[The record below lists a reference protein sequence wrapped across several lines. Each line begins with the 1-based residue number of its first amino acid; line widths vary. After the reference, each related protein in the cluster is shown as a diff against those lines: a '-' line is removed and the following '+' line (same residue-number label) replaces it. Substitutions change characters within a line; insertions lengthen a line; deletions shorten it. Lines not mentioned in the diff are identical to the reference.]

1 MKSAAAFTLSFL
13 LLAPVTAAFA
23 QAPSPVRLGTD
34 HPGFNPANIDPSVKP
49 GDNFFLYANGTW
61 IKNTELPADR
71 AALGSF
77 SIIADRTDKQVAGI
91 IADAAKANAAEG
103 TDTRRIADLYASF
116 MDTATID
123 TRGLAPIKTELD
135 RIAAIKTQHD
145 LARVLGLTLRADVD
159 ALNSTNYHTANLF
172 GLWVAPGF
180 NDPDHYAPYL
190 LQGGDV
196 LPSRDYY
203 LSDTPHMKDV
213 LAKYTTHVATMFKL
227 AGFDHPEERA
237 AHVLELEKAI
247 AAQQIS
253 LADDEDIH
261 RANNLWT
268 AADFAAKAP
277 GLDWAE
283 YFRAAGL
290 GAQKSFYVWQPT
302 AFKGESALVAS
313 APLDA
318 WKDWLAYHALESHPS
333 ALPKPIA
340 DEAFAFFGTALSG
353 TQQQRPRDRRA
364 IGLVNGVLGDAV
376 GKLYVQQY
384 FSPEAKAQA
393 QAMVANLLAA
403 FHQRLEN
410 ITWMAPAT
418 KAEALR
424 KLGTLRVSVGYPDH
438 WRSYDGLVIHADD
451 LYGNV
456 ERAGLFELQYS
467 LSRIGK
473 PVDRG
478 EWCMVPQE
486 VNAVNLPLD
495 NGLNF
500 PAAILQAPFFDPKAP
515 AASNYGAIGA
525 IMGHEISHTFDSEGA
540 AFDSQ
545 GRVRDWWTPEDLAHF
560 NAATAALAAQYS
572 AYEPFPGVHVDGRQ
586 TLGEDI
592 ADLGGI
598 AAAYDAFHAS
608 LHGQPATPVG
618 GFTGDQQFFLA
629 FGQAW
634 QSKAREAAERR
645 QIATDPHAPAQF
657 RADTVR
663 NSDAW
668 YPAFDVKPGETL
680 YLAPDKRVRIW

>member
-1 MKSAAAFTLSFL
+1 MKSAVALTLSCL
-13 LLAPVTAAFA
+13 LFIPVTTALG
-23 QAPSPVRLGTD
+23 QNPSGVRLGTD
-34 HPGFNPANIDPSVKP
+34 HSGFSPANIDHSVKP
-49 GDNFFLYANGTW
+49 GDNFFLYANGEW
-61 IKNTELPADR
+61 IKRTELPADR
-71 AALGSF
+71 AGIGSF

-91 IADAAKANAAEG
+91 IADAAKANAASA

-123 TRGLAPIKTELD
+123 SRGLTPIKPDFD

-159 ALNSTNYHTANLF
+159 ALNNTNYHTANLF

-261 RANNLWT
+261 HANNLWS
-268 AADFAAKAP
+268 AADFATKAP

-290 GAQKSFYVWQPT
+290 GTQKSFYVWQPT
-302 AFKGESALVAS
+302 AFEGESALVAS
-313 APLDA
+313 TSLDT
-318 WKDWLAYHALESHPS
+318 WKDWLAYHALEAH
-333 ALPKPIA
+333 AGVLPKPIA
-340 DEAFAFFGTALSG
+340 DEDFAFFGSTLSG

-364 IGLVNGVLGDAV
+364 IGLVNAVLGDAV

-384 FSPEAKAQA
+384 FLPEAKAQA

-424 KLGTLRVSVGYPDH
+424 KLGTLHVSVGYPDH
-438 WRSYDGLVIHADD
+438 WRSYDRLEIRADD
-451 LYGNV
+451 LYGNI

-467 LSRIGK
+467 ISRIGK

-560 NAATAALAAQYS
+560 NAATAALAAQYDT
-572 AYEPFPGVHVDGRQ
+572 YEPFPGVHVNGRQ

-608 LHGQPATPVG
+608 LHDKPAVPING
-618 GFTGDQQFFLA
+618 LNGDQQFFLA

-645 QIATDPHAPAQF
+645 QIATDPHAPAQY

-680 YLAPDKRVRIW
+680 YLAPEKRVRIW

>member
-1 MKSAAAFTLSFL
+1 MKSVA
-13 LLAPVTAAFA
+13 LLALAFLAAPLTQA
-23 QAPSPVRLGTD
+23 QDTHGVALSSID
-34 HPGFNPANIDPSVKP
+34 HSVKP
-49 GDNFFLYANGTW
+49 GDNFFLYANGEW
-61 IKNTELPADR
+61 IKRTELPADR
-71 AALGSF
+71 ASIGSF

-91 IADAAKANAAEG
+91 IADAAKANAAAG
-103 TDTRRIADLYASF
+103 TDTSRIADLYASF

-123 TRGLAPIKTELD
+123 TRGFAPAKPELD

-159 ALNSTNYHTANLF
+159 ALNATNYHTANLF

-261 RANNLWT
+261 RANNLWST
-268 AADFAAKAP
+268 ADFADKAP

-290 GAQKSFYVWQPT
+290 GTQKSFYVWQPT

-313 APLDA
+313 TPLDT
-318 WKDWLAYHALESHPS
+318 WKDYLAYHALEAHAG

-340 DEAFAFFGTALSG
+340 DEDFAFFGTTLSG
-353 TQQQRPRDRRA
+353 TQQQRPRDKRA
-364 IGLVNGVLGDAV
+364 IALVNGVLGDAV

-384 FSPEAKAQA
+384 FSPQAKAEA

-456 ERAGLFELQYS
+456 ERAGLFGLQYS
-467 LSRIGK
+467 ISRIGK
-473 PVDRG
+473 PVDRS

-500 PAAILQAPFFDPKAP
+500 PAAILQAPFFDPEAP

-560 NAATAALAAQYS
+560 NAATAALAAQYD
-572 AYEPFPGVHVDGRQ
+572 AYEPFPGVHVNGRQ

-608 LHGQPATPVG
+608 LHGQPATPVDG
-618 GFTGDQQFFLA
+618 LNGDQQFFLA

-634 QSKAREAAERR
+634 QSKAREASERR
-645 QIATDPHAPAQF
+645 QIATDPHAPAQY

-668 YPAFDVKPGETL
+668 YPAFDVKPGEAL

>member
-1 MKSAAAFTLSFL
+1 MKSAA
-13 LLAPVTAAFA
+13 LLALALLAVSSTQA
-23 QAPSPVRLGTD
+23 QDTHGVALSSID
-34 HPGFNPANIDPSVKP
+34 HTVKP
-49 GDNFFLYANGTW
+49 GDNFFLYANGDW
-61 IKNTELPADR
+61 IKRTELPADR
-71 AALGSF
+71 ANIGSF

-91 IADAAKANAAEG
+91 IADTAKANAAPD

-116 MDTATID
+116 MDTATLD
-123 TRGLAPIKTELD
+123 ARSFTAIKPKLD
-135 RIAAIKTQHD
+135 RIAAIKNQHD
-145 LARVLGLTLRADVD
+145 LARVLGLTLLADVD
-159 ALNSTNYHTANLF
+159 ALNATNYHTANLF

-180 NDPDHYAPYL
+180 GDPDHYAPYL

-203 LSDTPHMKDV
+203 LSDAPKMKEIV
-213 LAKYTTHVATMFKL
+213 AKYTTHVATMFKL

-237 AHVLELEKAI
+237 AHILELEKAI

-261 RANNLWT
+261 HANNLWS
-268 AADFAAKAP
+268 AADFATKAP
-277 GLDWAE
+277 GLDWPE

-290 GAQKSFYVWQPT
+290 SAQKSFYVWQPT

-313 APLDA
+313 TPLDA
-318 WKDWLAYHALESHPS
+318 WKDWLAYHALEAYPT

-340 DEAFAFFGTALSG
+340 DEAFAFFGTTLSG
-353 TQQQRPRDRRA
+353 APQQRPRDKRA
-364 IGLVNGVLGDAV
+364 IGLVNAILGDAV

-393 QAMVANLLAA
+393 QAMVSNLLAA

-438 WRSYDGLVIHADD
+438 WRNYEGLTIHADD

-456 ERAGLFELQYS
+456 ERAGLFQLQYS
-467 LSRIGK
+467 ISRIGQ
-473 PVDRG
+473 PVDRS

-560 NAATAALAAQYS
+560 NAATAALAAQYD
-572 AYEPFPGVHVDGRQ
+572 AYEPFPGVHVNGRQ

-608 LHGQPATPVG
+608 LHGKPAPVING
-618 GFTGDQQFFLA
+618 LTGDQQFFVA

-645 QIATDPHAPAQF
+645 QIATDPHAPAQY

-668 YPAFDVKPGETL
+668 YPAFDVKPSDAL
-680 YLAPDKRVRIW
+680 YLAPEKRVRIW

>member
-1 MKSAAAFTLSFL
+1 MKSAVLIALSL
-13 LLAPVTAAFA
+13 LVAPLALA
-23 QAPSPVRLGTD
+23 QDQPHGVDVSSID
-34 HPGFNPANIDPSVKP
+34 HSVKP
-49 GDNFFLYANGTW
+49 GDNFFLYANGAW
-61 IKNTELPADR
+61 ITRTELPADR
-71 AALGSF
+71 TSLGAF
-77 SIIADRTDKQVAGI
+77 NLMADRTDKQVAGI
-91 IADAAKANAAEG
+91 IADAAKSNAPAN

-123 TRGLAPIKTELD
+123 QRGLAPIKPELD
-135 RIAAIKTQHD
+135 RIAAIKTRAQ
-145 LARVLGLTLRADVD
+145 LAHALGLTLRADVD
-159 ALNSTNYHTANLF
+159 ALNDTNYHTPNLF

-190 LQGGDV
+190 LQGGDL

-203 LSDTPHMKDV
+203 LSDTPHMKDI
-213 LAKYTTHVATMFKL
+213 LAKYTTHVATMFRL
-227 AGFDHPEERA
+227 AGFDNPEQRA
-237 AHVLELEKAI
+237 QNVLTLEKAI

-261 RANNLWT
+261 RANNLWS
-268 AADFAAKAP
+268 AADFASKAP

-290 GAQKSFYVWQPT
+290 STQKSFYVWQPT
-302 AFKGESALVAS
+302 AFKGESALAAS
-313 APLDA
+313 TPLDA
-318 WKDWLAYHALESHPS
+318 WKDWLAFHALETRPA

-340 DEAFAFFGTALSG
+340 DEAFAFFGTTLSG
-353 TQQQRPRDRRA
+353 APQQRPRDWRA
-364 IGLVNGVLGDAV
+364 IQLVNQTLGDAV
-376 GKLYVQQY
+376 GKLYVKQY

-393 QAMVANLLAA
+393 QAMVANLIAA

-410 ITWMAPAT
+410 ITWMAPET
-418 KAEALR
+418 KVEALR
-424 KLGTLRVSVGYPDH
+424 KLGTLKVSVGYPDH
-438 WRSYDGLVIHADD
+438 WRSYEGLVIRPDD
-451 LYGNV
+451 LFGNT
-456 ERAGLFELQYS
+456 ERASLFRLHYS
-467 LSRIGK
+467 IGRIGQ
-473 PVDRG
+473 PVDRS

-500 PAAILQAPFFDPKAP
+500 PAAILQPPFFDPAAS

-545 GRVRDWWTPEDLAHF
+545 GRVRDWWTPADLAHF
-560 NAATAALAAQYS
+560 NAATAALAAQYDT
-572 AYEPFPGVHVDGRQ
+572 YEPFPGVHVNGRQ

-608 LHGQPATPVG
+608 LHGQPAPEVNDLN
-618 GFTGDQQFFLA
+618 GDQQFFLA

-634 QSKAREAAERR
+634 QSKAREASARR
-645 QIATDPHAPAQF
+645 QIATDPHAPAQY

-668 YPAFDVKPGETL
+668 YPAFDVKPGEAL
-680 YLAPDKRVRIW
+680 YLAPDQRVHIW

>member
-1 MKSAAAFTLSFL
+1 MKSTAVFALSCL
-13 LLAPVTAAFA
+13 LFAPVIA
-23 QAPSPVRLGTD
+23 QRPSAVRLGTD
-34 HPGFNPANIDPSVKP
+34 HPGFNPASIDRSVKP
-49 GDNFFLYANGTW
+49 GDNFFLYANGEW

-71 AALGSF
+71 ASIGSF

-91 IADAAKANAAEG
+91 IADAAKANAAED

-123 TRGLAPIKTELD
+123 GRGLAPIKPELD
-135 RIAAIKTQHD
+135 HIAAIKTQRD

-159 ALNSTNYHTANLF
+159 ALNATNYHTANLF

-203 LSDTPHMKDV
+203 LSTTPHMQDV

-290 GAQKSFYVWQPT
+290 GAQKTFYVWQPT
-302 AFKGESALVAS
+302 AFKGESALVVS
-313 APLDA
+313 IPFDA
-318 WKDWLAYHALESHPS
+318 WKDYLAYHALEAHAG
-333 ALPKPIA
+333 ALPKPLA
-340 DEAFAFFGTALSG
+340 DEDFAFFGTTLSG

-424 KLGTLRVSVGYPDH
+424 KLGTLRVSVGYPDN
-438 WRSYDGLVIHADD
+438 WRSYKGLVIHADD

-456 ERAGLFELQYS
+456 ESAGLFQLHYS

-560 NAATAALAAQYS
+560 NAATAALAAQYD
-572 AYEPFPGVHVDGRQ
+572 AYEPFPGVHVNGRQ

-608 LHGQPATPVG
+608 LQGQPAMPVG
-618 GFTGDQQFFLA
+618 GLTGDQQFFLA

-668 YPAFDVKPGETL
+668 YPAFDVKPGEAL
-680 YLAPDKRVRIW
+680 YLAPDKRVHIW

>member
-1 MKSAAAFTLSFL
+1 MKSVA
-13 LLAPVTAAFA
+13 LLALALLAAPLA
-23 QAPSPVRLGTD
+23 QAQDTHGVALSSID
-34 HPGFNPANIDPSVKP
+34 HSVKP
-49 GDNFFLYANGTW
+49 GDNFFLYANGMW

-71 AALGSF
+71 ASIGSF

-123 TRGLAPIKTELD
+123 TRGLAPIKPELD

-203 LSDTPHMKDV
+203 LSETPHMKDV

-290 GAQKSFYVWQPT
+290 GAQKTFYVWQPT
-302 AFKGESALVAS
+302 AFKGESALVVS
-313 APLDA
+313 TPLDA
-318 WKDWLAYHALESHPS
+318 WKDYLTYHALEAHGGV
-333 ALPKPIA
+333 LPKPLA
-340 DEAFAFFGTALSG
+340 DEDFAFFGTTLSG

-364 IGLVNGVLGDAV
+364 IGLVNAVLGDAV
-376 GKLYVQQY
+376 GKLFVRQY
-384 FSPEAKAQA
+384 FSPEA
-393 QAMVANLLAA
+393 
-403 FHQRLEN
+403 
-410 ITWMAPAT
+410 
-418 KAEALR
+418 
-424 KLGTLRVSVGYPDH
+424 
-438 WRSYDGLVIHADD
+438 
-451 LYGNV
+451 
-456 ERAGLFELQYS
+456 
-467 LSRIGK
+467 
-473 PVDRG
+473 
-478 EWCMVPQE
+478 
-486 VNAVNLPLD
+486 
-495 NGLNF
+495 
-500 PAAILQAPFFDPKAP
+500 
-515 AASNYGAIGA
+515 
-525 IMGHEISHTFDSEGA
+525 
-540 AFDSQ
+540 
-545 GRVRDWWTPEDLAHF
+545 
-560 NAATAALAAQYS
+560 
-572 AYEPFPGVHVDGRQ
+572 
-586 TLGEDI
+586 
-592 ADLGGI
+592 
-598 AAAYDAFHAS
+598 
-608 LHGQPATPVG
+608 
-618 GFTGDQQFFLA
+618 
-629 FGQAW
+629 
-634 QSKAREAAERR
+634 
-645 QIATDPHAPAQF
+645 
-657 RADTVR
+657 
-663 NSDAW
+663 
-668 YPAFDVKPGETL
+668 
-680 YLAPDKRVRIW
+680 

>member
-1 MKSAAAFTLSFL
+1 MKSAAVLALSL
-13 LLAPVTAAFA
+13 LVAPLAFA
-23 QAPSPVRLGTD
+23 QDQTHGVDVSAID
-34 HPGFNPANIDPSVKP
+34 HSVKP
-49 GDNFFLYANGTW
+49 GDNFFLYANGAW
-61 IKNTELPADR
+61 IARTEIPADR
-71 AALGSF
+71 TTLGAF
-77 SIIADRTDKQVAGI
+77 NLMADRADKQVAGI
-91 IADAAKANAAEG
+91 LADAARANAPAN

-116 MDTATID
+116 MDTAAVD
-123 TRGLAPIKTELD
+123 RRGLAPVKPELD
-135 RIAAIKTQHD
+135 RIAAIKTQRD

-159 ALNSTNYHTANLF
+159 ALNNTNYHTANLF

-203 LSDTPHMKDV
+203 LSDSAHMKDI
-213 LAKYTTHVATMFKL
+213 LAKYTAHVATMFRL
-227 AGFDHPEERA
+227 AGFDNPDQRA
-237 AHVLELEKAI
+237 QNVLTLEKAI

-261 RANNLWT
+261 RANNLWS

-277 GLDWAE
+277 GLDWPE

-290 GAQKSFYVWQPT
+290 SAQKSFYVWQPT

-313 APLDA
+313 TPLDA
-318 WKDWLAYHALESHPS
+318 WKDWLALHALEAHPS

-340 DEAFAFFGTALSG
+340 DEAFAFFGTTLTGAP
-353 TQQQRPRDRRA
+353 QQRPRDRRA
-364 IGLVNGVLGDAV
+364 IQLVNTILGDAA
-376 GKLYVQQY
+376 GKLYVQRY

-393 QAMVANLLAA
+393 QAMVSNLIAA

-410 ITWMAPAT
+410 ITWMAPET

-424 KLGTLRVSVGYPDH
+424 KLGTLKVSVGYPDH
-438 WRSYDGLVIHADD
+438 WRSYDGLVIRPDD
-451 LYGNV
+451 LFGNI
-456 ERAGLFELQYS
+456 ERASLFELHHS
-467 LSRIGK
+467 IGRIGQ
-473 PVDRG
+473 PVDRS
-478 EWCMVPQE
+478 EWCMVPQQ

-500 PAAILQAPFFDPKAP
+500 PAAILQPPFFDPAAP

-545 GRVRDWWTPEDLAHF
+545 GRVRNWWTPADLAHF
-560 NAATAALAAQYS
+560 EAATAALAAQYDT
-572 AYEPFPGVHVDGRQ
+572 YEPFPGVHVNGRQ

-608 LHGQPATPVG
+608 LHGKPAPEVNG
-618 GFTGDQQFFLA
+618 LNGDQQFFLA

-634 QSKAREAAERR
+634 QTKAREAAGRR
-645 QIATDPHAPAQF
+645 QIATDPHAPAQY
-657 RADTVR
+657 RADIVR
-663 NSDAW
+663 NSDTW
-668 YPAFDVKPGETL
+668 YPAFDVKPGEAL
-680 YLAPDKRVRIW
+680 YLAPEQRVRIW

>member
-1 MKSAAAFTLSFL
+1 MKSAA
-13 LLAPVTAAFA
+13 LLALALLAVSSTQA
-23 QAPSPVRLGTD
+23 QDTHGVALSSID
-34 HPGFNPANIDPSVKP
+34 HTVKP
-49 GDNFFLYANGTW
+49 GDNFFLYANGDW
-61 IKNTELPADR
+61 IKRTELPADR
-71 AALGSF
+71 ANIGSF

-91 IADAAKANAAEG
+91 IADTAKANAAPD

-116 MDTATID
+116 MDTATLD
-123 TRGLAPIKTELD
+123 ARSFTAIKPKLD
-135 RIAAIKTQHD
+135 RIAAIKNQHD
-145 LARVLGLTLRADVD
+145 LARVLGLTLLADVD
-159 ALNSTNYHTANLF
+159 ALNATNYHTANLF

-180 NDPDHYAPYL
+180 GDPDHYAPYL

-203 LSDTPHMKDV
+203 LSDAPKMKEIV
-213 LAKYTTHVATMFKL
+213 AKYTTHVATMFKL

-261 RANNLWT
+261 HANNLWS
-268 AADFAAKAP
+268 AADFATKAP
-277 GLDWAE
+277 GLDWPE

-290 GAQKSFYVWQPT
+290 SAQKSFYVWQPT

-313 APLDA
+313 TPLDA
-318 WKDWLAYHALESHPS
+318 WKDWLAYHALEAYPT

-340 DEAFAFFGTALSG
+340 DEAFAFFGTTLSG
-353 TQQQRPRDRRA
+353 APQQRPRDKRA
-364 IGLVNGVLGDAV
+364 IGLVNAILGDAV

-393 QAMVANLLAA
+393 QAMVSNLLAA

-438 WRSYDGLVIHADD
+438 WRNYEGLTIHADD

-456 ERAGLFELQYS
+456 ERAGLFQLQYS
-467 LSRIGK
+467 ISRIGQ
-473 PVDRG
+473 PVDRS

-560 NAATAALAAQYS
+560 NAATAALAAQYD
-572 AYEPFPGVHVDGRQ
+572 AYEPFPGVHVNGRQ

-608 LHGQPATPVG
+608 LHGKPAPVING
-618 GFTGDQQFFLA
+618 LTGDQQFFVA

-645 QIATDPHAPAQF
+645 QIATDPHAPAQY

-668 YPAFDVKPGETL
+668 YPAFDVKPGDAL
-680 YLAPDKRVRIW
+680 YLAPEKRVRIW